1 MIWNRIDL
9 PSIDNVALG
18 YFARVTSLAEV
29 REQVLKYVP
38 VLSRPMVMYKKEH
51 PVIWTP
57 SYIDAAVSKVFLF
70 MNFQQTYSS
79 DYNQFCNT
87 LYWG

>member
-1 MIWNRIDL
+1 MILTYQRL
-9 PSIDNVALG
+9 TTLKSG

-29 REQVLKYVP
+29 REQVLKYIP

-57 SYIDAAVSKVFLF
+57 AYIDVAVSSQYFYF
-70 MNFQQTYSS
+70 DRTI
-79 DYNQFCNT
+79 
-87 LYWG
+87 